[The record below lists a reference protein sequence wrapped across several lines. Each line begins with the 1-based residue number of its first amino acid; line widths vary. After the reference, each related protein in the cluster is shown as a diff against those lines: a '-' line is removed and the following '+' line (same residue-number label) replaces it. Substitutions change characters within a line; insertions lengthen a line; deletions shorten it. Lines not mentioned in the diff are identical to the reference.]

1 MQETKYR
8 DLLTLLFV
16 LDEEESRAKA
26 LAEQFP
32 ELRTLAEAISDTAD
46 LCALAVTGNAP
57 LVVPNRDRAPSGESQ
72 RAS

>member
-16 LDEEESRAKA
+16 LDGGESRAKA

-32 ELRTLAEAISDTAD
+32 ELRTLAEAISDVAD
-46 LCALAVTGNAP
+46 LCALAVTENEP
-57 LVVPNRDRAPSGESQ
+57 LVVPQRDRSRSGEPQ

>member
-1 MQETKYR
+1 MHSTKYK

-26 LAEQFP
+26 LAEQSP
-32 ELRTLAEAISDTAD
+32 KLRTLAEAISDAAD
-46 LCALAVTGNAP
+46 LCALAVTENEP
-57 LVVPNRDRAPSGESQ
+57 LMVPNRDRARSGEPQ

>member
-1 MQETKYR
+1 MHSTKYR

-16 LDEEESRAKA
+16 LDGGESRAKA

-32 ELRTLAEAISDTAD
+32 ELHTLTESISDAAD
-46 LCALAVTGNAP
+46 LCALAVTEEEP
-57 LVVPNRDRAPSGESQ
+57 LVVPNRDRARSGESQ